1 MLTLRSAL
9 EARIQNQH
17 MLSHTFYT
25 RWQAGELSRDE
36 LRGYAK
42 EYYAFEKEF
51 SRFVSAVHSRTSDLE
66 MRQMLLENLIHE
78 EQGADNHQELWLQFA
93 EGMGAVRSDVQS
105 HFHSDETQH
114 LLRVFRKLTS
124 SDPVEGL
131 AALYAYERQQ
141 PDVARQKIDGLHK
154 FYDVKD
160 DATVAFFRAHQTS
173 DVYHAETEI
182 NLLERLCDTDEK
194 KEKALKAASETLEA
208 LYEFLSGV
216 ERRYSPLAA

>member
-1 MLTLRSAL
+1 MLTLRSQL
-9 EARIQNQH
+9 EARIQNKH
-17 MLSHTFYT
+17 MLNHSFYT
-25 RWQAGELSRDE
+25 RWQHGELSREE

-51 SRFVSAVHSRTSDLE
+51 SRFVSAVHSKTTDLE

-78 EQGADNHQELWLQFA
+78 EQGEENHQELWLRFA
-93 EGMGAVRSDVQS
+93 EGMGAVREDVRN

-114 LLRVFRKLTS
+114 LLRVFRKFTS
-124 SDPVEGL
+124 ADPVEGL

-141 PDVARQKIDGLHK
+141 PDVARQKIVGLQK

-160 DATVAFFRAHQTS
+160 DATVSFFRAHQTS
-173 DVYHAETEI
+173 DVYHAETEM
-182 NLLERLCDTDEK
+182 NLLERMCDTEEK
-194 KEKALKAASETLEA
+194 KEKAAKAASETLDA

-216 ERRYSPLAA
+216 ERRYGPVAA